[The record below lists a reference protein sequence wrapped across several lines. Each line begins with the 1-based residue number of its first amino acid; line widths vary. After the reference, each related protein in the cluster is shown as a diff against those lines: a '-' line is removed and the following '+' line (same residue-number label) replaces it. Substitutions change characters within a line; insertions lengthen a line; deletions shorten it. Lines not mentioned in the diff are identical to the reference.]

1 MQGGLSG
8 AGDEQQSRTQ
18 PRALEAVGEDQ
29 ATDNHGNAREHEKLE
44 SPVRK
49 STQKAD
55 VSECC
60 QRPSH
65 RQRMRL
71 RSQHE
76 QANSDRDFPPAKLFC
91 QQNYECQTRHSGRE
105 IEIAEPELEDDSIS
119 EY

>member
-1 MQGGLSG
+1 MQSGLSG

-44 SPVRK
+44 SPLRK

-55 VSECC
+55 VSDCYH
-60 QRPSH
+60 RPSH

-71 RSQHE
+71 PSQHE
-76 QANSDRDFPPAKLFC
+76 QANSDRDFPPTKLFC
-91 QQNYECQTRHSGRE
+91 QQKYERQARHSRRQV
-105 IEIAEPELEDDSIS
+105 EIAEPELED
-119 EY
+119 